1 MRTITYAQA
10 IKEAIAEEMRRDPSV
25 ILYGEDVANFGGI
38 FKITAGLKEEFGEE
52 RVFDTPISENAIV
65 GAGVG
70 AAITGLRPIVELQ
83 FADFLFT
90 AADEIVLK
98 AGMWRYVHGGAY
110 TVPMVVRCPSGA
122 AGVGPEHGQCPE
134 AFFMHT
140 PGLRI
145 VSPSTPAD
153 AKGLLKSAI
162 RSDDPVLY
170 FEHKLL
176 YANKGE
182 VSEDPNVLVPMGKA
196 AIRREGDALTL
207 VALSAMVPK
216 ALKVAERLAQ
226 EGYNIEVIDP
236 RSLNPFDRPAIIES
250 VKKTGKIV
258 VAEESY
264 KTLGVGAEIG
274 AMLMEDA
281 LEYLDRPLRRVAIPD
296 VPIPTAA
303 VLEQFVI
310 PNEEKIYAACRE
322 LLALNRKRLYAV
334 LKMPFTIQ
342 IHKLGHTMPEG
353 TVLNCHM
360 CAGVQESKAE
370 VWITAH

>member
-1 MRTITYAQA
+1 MRTITYA
-10 IKEAIAEEMRRDPSV
+10 EAIHEALVEEMKRDATV

-38 FKITAGLKEEFGEE
+38 FRITSGLRDMFGPE
-52 RVFDTPISENAIV
+52 RVFDTPISENAIT

-70 AAITGLRPIVELQ
+70 AALTGLRPIVELQ

-98 AGMWRYVHGGAY
+98 AGMWRYAHGGAY
-110 TVPMVVRCPSGA
+110 NVPLVVRCPSGA

-134 AFFMHT
+134 AFFMHA
-140 PGLRI
+140 PGLKI

-162 RSDDPVLY
+162 RDNNPVLY

-176 YANKGE
+176 YATKGE
-182 VSEDPNVLVPMGKA
+182 VPEGEDFLVPLGKA
-196 AIRREGDALTL
+196 SIRREGDALTL
-207 VALSAMVPK
+207 VAISAMVPK
-216 ALKVAERLAQ
+216 ALKAAERLAK
-226 EGYNIEVIDP
+226 EGIEVEVIDP
-236 RSLNPFDRPAIIES
+236 RSLNPFDRPTIIES

-274 AMLMEDA
+274 AMLMEEA
-281 LEYLDRPLRRVAIPD
+281 LGYIDKPLKRVAIPD

-303 VLEQFVI
+303 VLEKFVI
-310 PNEEKIYAACRE
+310 PSEEKIYQACRE
-322 LLALNRKRLYAV
+322 V
-334 LKMPFTIQ
+334 M
-342 IHKLGHTMPEG
+342 G
-353 TVLNCHM
+353 
-360 CAGVQESKAE
+360 
-370 VWITAH
+370 

>member
-1 MRTITYAQA
+1 MREITYAQA
-10 IKEAIAEEMRRDPSV
+10 IKEALVEEMRRDPTV

-38 FKITAGLKEEFGEE
+38 FRITTGLKEEFGDN

-70 AAITGLRPIVELQ
+70 AALTGLRPIVELQ

-90 AADEIVLK
+90 AADEVVLK
-98 AGMWRYVHGGAY
+98 AGMWRYAHGGAY
-110 TVPMVVRCPSGA
+110 KIPLVIRCPSGA

-140 PGLRI
+140 PGLKI
-145 VSPSTPAD
+145 ASPATPAD

-162 RSDDPVLY
+162 REDNPVLY

-176 YANKGE
+176 YATKGE
-182 VSEDPNVLVPMGKA
+182 VPEGADVLVPFGKA
-196 AIRREGDALTL
+196 AIRREGDSLTL
-207 VALSAMVPK
+207 VAYSAMVLK
-216 ALKVAERLAQ
+216 ALKAAERLAQ
-226 EGYNIEVIDP
+226 DGHNVEVIDP
-236 RSLNPFDRPAIIES
+236 RTLNPFDKTTIIES

-264 KTLGVGAEIG
+264 KTLGVGAEI
-274 AMLMEDA
+274 AAILMEEA

-303 VLEQFVI
+303 VLEQYVI
-310 PNEEKIYAACRE
+310 PNEEKIYQACRE
-322 LLALNRKRLYAV
+322 LLA
-334 LKMPFTIQ
+334 
-342 IHKLGHTMPEG
+342 
-353 TVLNCHM
+353 
-360 CAGVQESKAE
+360 
-370 VWITAH
+370 

>member
-10 IKEAIAEEMRRDPSV
+10 INEAIAEEMRRDRSV

-38 FKITAGLKEEFGEE
+38 FKITRGLKEEFGEE

-98 AGMWRYVHGGAY
+98 AGMWRYVHGGAVR
-110 TVPMVVRCPSGA
+110 VPMVVRCPSGA

-145 VSPSTPAD
+145 VSPATPAD
-153 AKGLLKSAI
+153 AKGLLKTAI

-176 YANKGE
+176 YATKGE
-182 VSEDPNVLVPMGKA
+182 VSEDPDLLVPMGKA
-196 AIRREGDALTL
+196 AVRREGDALTL
-207 VALSAMVPK
+207 VGLSAMVPK
-216 ALKVAERLAQ
+216 ALKVAERLAD

-250 VKKTGKIV
+250 VKKTGRIV
-258 VAEESY
+258 VAEEAY

-274 AMLMEDA
+274 AMLMEEA
-281 LEYLDRPLRRVAIPD
+281 LNYLERPLRRVALPD
-296 VPIPTAA
+296 VPIPTST
-303 VLEQFVI
+303 VLEKFVL
-310 PNEEKIYAACRE
+310 PNEQKIYDACRE
-322 LLALNRKRLYAV
+322 LLA
-334 LKMPFTIQ
+334 
-342 IHKLGHTMPEG
+342 
-353 TVLNCHM
+353 
-360 CAGVQESKAE
+360 
-370 VWITAH
+370 

>member
-10 IKEAIAEEMRRDPSV
+10 IKEAIEEEMRRDPTV

-38 FKITAGLKEEFGEE
+38 FRITSGLKEQFGEE
-52 RVFDTPISENAIV
+52 RVFDTPISENAFV

-70 AAITGLRPIVELQ
+70 AALTGLRPIVELQ

-90 AADEIVLK
+90 AGDEIVLK
-98 AGMWRYVHGGAY
+98 AGMWRYGHGGAY
-110 TVPMVVRCPSGA
+110 KVPLVVRCPSGA

-134 AFFMHT
+134 SFFMHA

-145 VSPSTPAD
+145 ACPATPAD

-162 RSDDPVLY
+162 RDNNPVLY

-176 YANKGE
+176 YATKGE
-182 VSEDPNVLVPMGKA
+182 VPEGGDYLVPLGEA
-196 AIRREGDALTL
+196 AVRREGDALTL
-207 VALSAMVPK
+207 VAISAMVPK
-216 ALKVAERLAQ
+216 ALAAADRLAK
-226 EGYNIEVIDP
+226 EGHHIEVIDP

-274 AMLMEDA
+274 AMLMENA
-281 LEYLDRPLRRVAIPD
+281 LEYLDRPLKRVAIPD
-296 VPIPTAA
+296 VPIPTAP
-303 VLEQFVI
+303 VLEKFVI
-310 PNEEKIYAACRE
+310 PSEESIYAACRE
-322 LLALNRKRLYAV
+322 LLN
-334 LKMPFTIQ
+334 
-342 IHKLGHTMPEG
+342 
-353 TVLNCHM
+353 
-360 CAGVQESKAE
+360 
-370 VWITAH
+370 

>member
-1 MRTITYAQA
+1 MAMRTITYAQA
-10 IKEAIAEEMRRDPSV
+10 IKEAIEEEMRRDSTV

-38 FKITAGLKEEFGEE
+38 FQITSGLKEKFGDN
-52 RVFDTPISENAIV
+52 RVFDTPISENALV

-70 AAITGLRPIVELQ
+70 AALTGLRPIVELQ

-90 AADEIVLK
+90 AGDEIVLK
-98 AGMWRYVHGGAY
+98 AGMWRYAHGGAY
-110 TVPMVVRCPSGA
+110 KIPMVVRCPSGA

-134 AFFMHT
+134 AFFMHA

-145 VSPSTPAD
+145 VSPANPAD

-162 RSDDPVLY
+162 RDNNPVLY

-176 YANKGE
+176 YATKGP
-182 VSEDPNVLVPMGKA
+182 VPDDADYLVPLGKA
-196 AIRREGDALTL
+196 SVAREGDALTL
-207 VALSAMVPK
+207 VAISAMVPK
-216 ALKVAERLAQ
+216 ALKAAERLAQ
-226 EGYNIEVIDP
+226 EGHNVEVIDP

-274 AMLMEDA
+274 AMLMEEA

-310 PNEEKIYAACRE
+310 PSEEKIYQACRE
-322 LLALNRKRLYAV
+322 LLA
-334 LKMPFTIQ
+334 
-342 IHKLGHTMPEG
+342 
-353 TVLNCHM
+353 
-360 CAGVQESKAE
+360 
-370 VWITAH
+370 

>member
-10 IKEAIAEEMRRDPSV
+10 INEAIAEEMRRDPSV

-38 FKITAGLKEEFGEE
+38 FKITKGLKEEFGEE

-90 AADEIVLK
+90 AADEI
-98 AGMWRYVHGGAY
+98 GAF

-145 VSPSTPAD
+145 VSPATPAD

-176 YANKGE
+176 YATKGE
-182 VSEDPNVLVPMGKA
+182 VSEDPDLLVPMGKA
-196 AIRREGDALTL
+196 AVRREGDALTL
-207 VALSAMVPK
+207 VAFSAMVPK
-216 ALKVAERLAQ
+216 ALKVAERLAE
-226 EGYNIEVIDP
+226 EGYDIEVIDP

-250 VKKTGKIV
+250 VKKTGRIV
-258 VAEESY
+258 VAEEAY

-274 AMLMEDA
+274 AMLMEEA
-281 LEYLDRPLRRVAIPD
+281 LDYLERPLRRVALPD
-296 VPIPTAA
+296 VPIPTSAGLEKF
-303 VLEQFVI
+303 VL
-310 PNEEKIYAACRE
+310 PNEQKIYDACRE
-322 LLALNRKRLYAV
+322 LLA
-334 LKMPFTIQ
+334 
-342 IHKLGHTMPEG
+342 
-353 TVLNCHM
+353 
-360 CAGVQESKAE
+360 
-370 VWITAH
+370 

>member
-10 IKEAIAEEMRRDPSV
+10 IKEALEEEMRRDASV
-25 ILYGEDVANFGGI
+25 VLYGEDVANFGGI
-38 FKITAGLKEEFGEE
+38 FQITSGLQEQFGEE
-52 RVFDTPISENAIV
+52 RVFDTPISENAFV
-65 GAGVG
+65 GAAVG
-70 AAITGLRPIVELQ
+70 AAITGLRPVVELQ

-90 AADEIVLK
+90 TGDEIVLK

-110 TVPMVVRCPSGA
+110 KVPMVVRCPSGA

-134 AFFMHT
+134 AFFMHS

-162 RSDDPVLY
+162 RDDNPVLY

-176 YANKGE
+176 YATKGE
-182 VSEDPNVLVPMGKA
+182 VPEDPDYLVPLGKA
-196 AIRREGDALTL
+196 AVRREGDALTL
-207 VALSAMVPK
+207 VAISAMVPK
-216 ALKVAERLAQ
+216 ALKVAERLAK
-226 EGYNIEVIDP
+226 EGHNIEVIDP

-274 AMLMEDA
+274 AMLIEEA
-281 LEYLDRPLRRVAIPD
+281 LEYLDRPLKRVAMPD

-322 LLALNRKRLYAV
+322 LLA
-334 LKMPFTIQ
+334 
-342 IHKLGHTMPEG
+342 
-353 TVLNCHM
+353 
-360 CAGVQESKAE
+360 
-370 VWITAH
+370 

>member
-10 IKEAIAEEMRRDPSV
+10 IKEALEEEMRRDPSV
-25 ILYGEDVANFGGI
+25 VLYGEDVANFGGI
-38 FKITAGLKEEFGEE
+38 FQITSGLQEQFGED
-52 RVFDTPISENAIV
+52 RVFDTPISENALV
-65 GAGVG
+65 GAAVG
-70 AAITGLRPIVELQ
+70 AAITGLRPVVELQ

-90 AADEIVLK
+90 TGDEIVLK

-110 TVPMVVRCPSGA
+110 KVPMVVRCPSGA

-134 AFFMHT
+134 AFFMHS

-162 RSDDPVLY
+162 RDDNPVLY

-176 YANKGE
+176 YATKGE
-182 VSEDPNVLVPMGKA
+182 VPEDPDFLVPLGKA
-196 AIRREGDALTL
+196 AVRREGDALTL
-207 VALSAMVPK
+207 VAISAMVPK
-216 ALKVAERLAQ
+216 ALKVAERLAK
-226 EGYNIEVIDP
+226 EGHNIEVIDP

-274 AMLMEDA
+274 AMLMEEA
-281 LEYLDRPLRRVAIPD
+281 LEYLDRPLKRVAMPD

-322 LLALNRKRLYAV
+322 LLA
-334 LKMPFTIQ
+334 
-342 IHKLGHTMPEG
+342 
-353 TVLNCHM
+353 
-360 CAGVQESKAE
+360 
-370 VWITAH
+370 

>member
-10 IKEAIAEEMRRDPSV
+10 IKEALEEEMRRDPSV
-25 ILYGEDVANFGGI
+25 VLYGEDVANFGGI
-38 FKITAGLKEEFGEE
+38 FQITSGLQEQFGEE
-52 RVFDTPISENAIV
+52 RVFDTPISENALV
-65 GAGVG
+65 GAAVG
-70 AAITGLRPIVELQ
+70 AAITGLRPVVELQ

-90 AADEIVLK
+90 TGDEIVLK

-110 TVPMVVRCPSGA
+110 KVPMVVRCPSGA

-134 AFFMHT
+134 AFFMHA

-162 RSDDPVLY
+162 RDDNPVLY

-176 YANKGE
+176 YATKGE
-182 VSEDPNVLVPMGKA
+182 VPEDPDYLVPLGRA
-196 AIRREGDALTL
+196 AVRREGDALTL
-207 VALSAMVPK
+207 VAISAMVPK
-216 ALKVAERLAQ
+216 ALKVAERLAK
-226 EGYNIEVIDP
+226 EGHNIEVIDP

-274 AMLMEDA
+274 AMLMEEA
-281 LEYLDRPLRRVAIPD
+281 LEYLDRPLKRVAMPD

-322 LLALNRKRLYAV
+322 LLA
-334 LKMPFTIQ
+334 
-342 IHKLGHTMPEG
+342 
-353 TVLNCHM
+353 
-360 CAGVQESKAE
+360 
-370 VWITAH
+370 

>member
-10 IKEAIAEEMRRDPSV
+10 LKEALEQEMRRDPSV
-25 ILYGEDVANFGGI
+25 VLYGEDVANFGGI
-38 FKITAGLKEEFGEE
+38 FQITSGLQEQFGED
-52 RVFDTPISENAIV
+52 RVFDTPMSENALV
-65 GAGVG
+65 GAAVG
-70 AAITGLRPIVELQ
+70 AAITGLRPVVELQ

-90 AADEIVLK
+90 TGDEIVLK

-110 TVPMVVRCPSGA
+110 KVPMVVRCPSGA

-134 AFFMHT
+134 AFFMHS

-162 RSDDPVLY
+162 RDDNPVLY

-176 YANKGE
+176 YATKGE
-182 VSEDPNVLVPMGKA
+182 VPEDPDYLVPLGKA
-196 AIRREGDALTL
+196 AVRREGDALTL
-207 VALSAMVPK
+207 VAISAMVPK
-216 ALKVAERLAQ
+216 ALKVAERLAK
-226 EGYNIEVIDP
+226 EGHNIEVIDP

-274 AMLMEDA
+274 AMLMEEA
-281 LEYLDRPLRRVAIPD
+281 LEYLDRPLKRVAMPD

-322 LLALNRKRLYAV
+322 LLA
-334 LKMPFTIQ
+334 
-342 IHKLGHTMPEG
+342 
-353 TVLNCHM
+353 
-360 CAGVQESKAE
+360 
-370 VWITAH
+370 

>member
-1 MRTITYAQA
+1 MRTITDAQA
-10 IKEAIAEEMRRDPSV
+10 INEAMAEEMRRDATV

-38 FKITAGLKEEFGEE
+38 FKITSGLKEQFGDE
-52 RVFDTPISENAIV
+52 RVFDTPISENAFV

-70 AAITGLRPIVELQ
+70 AALTGLRPVVELQ

-90 AADEIVLK
+90 AGDEIVLK
-98 AGMWRYVHGGAY
+98 AGMWRYAHGGAY
-110 TVPMVVRCPSGA
+110 KDPMVVRCPSGA

-176 YANKGE
+176 YATKGE
-182 VSEDPNVLVPMGKA
+182 VSEDPDLLVPMGKA

-216 ALKVAERLAQ
+216 ALKAAERLAQ

-236 RSLNPFDRPAIIES
+236 R
-250 VKKTGKIV
+250 
-258 VAEESY
+258 
-264 KTLGVGAEIG
+264 
-274 AMLMEDA
+274 
-281 LEYLDRPLRRVAIPD
+281 
-296 VPIPTAA
+296 
-303 VLEQFVI
+303 
-310 PNEEKIYAACRE
+310 
-322 LLALNRKRLYAV
+322 
-334 LKMPFTIQ
+334 
-342 IHKLGHTMPEG
+342 
-353 TVLNCHM
+353 
-360 CAGVQESKAE
+360 
-370 VWITAH
+370 

>member
-10 IKEAIAEEMRRDPSV
+10 IKEALEEEMRRDPNV
-25 ILYGEDVANFGGI
+25 VLYGEDVANFGGI
-38 FKITAGLKEEFGEE
+38 FQITSGLQEQFGEE
-52 RVFDTPISENAIV
+52 RVFDTPISENAFV
-65 GAGVG
+65 GAAVG
-70 AAITGLRPIVELQ
+70 AAITGLRPVVELQ

-90 AADEIVLK
+90 TGDEIVLK

-110 TVPMVVRCPSGA
+110 KVPMVVRCPSGA

-134 AFFMHT
+134 AFFMHS

-162 RSDDPVLY
+162 REDNPVLY

-176 YANKGE
+176 YATKGE
-182 VSEDPNVLVPMGKA
+182 VPEDPDYLVPLGKA
-196 AIRREGDALTL
+196 AVRREGDALTL
-207 VALSAMVPK
+207 VAISAMVPK
-216 ALKVAERLAQ
+216 ALKVAERLAK
-226 EGYNIEVIDP
+226 EGHNIEVIDP

-274 AMLMEDA
+274 AMLIEEA
-281 LEYLDRPLRRVAIPD
+281 LEYLDRPLKRVAMPD

-322 LLALNRKRLYAV
+322 LLA
-334 LKMPFTIQ
+334 
-342 IHKLGHTMPEG
+342 
-353 TVLNCHM
+353 
-360 CAGVQESKAE
+360 
-370 VWITAH
+370 

>member
-10 IKEAIAEEMRRDPSV
+10 IKEAIEEEMRRDATV

-38 FKITAGLKEEFGEE
+38 FRITSGLKEQFGEE
-52 RVFDTPISENAIV
+52 RVFDTPISENAFV

-70 AAITGLRPIVELQ
+70 AALTGLRPIVELQ

-90 AADEIVLK
+90 AGDEIVLK
-98 AGMWRYVHGGAY
+98 AGMWRYGHGGAY
-110 TVPMVVRCPSGA
+110 KVPLVVRCPSGA

-134 AFFMHT
+134 SFFMHA

-145 VSPSTPAD
+145 VCPATPAD

-162 RSDDPVLY
+162 RDNNPVLY

-176 YANKGE
+176 YATKGE
-182 VSEDPNVLVPMGKA
+182 VPEGGDYLVPLGKA
-196 AIRREGDALTL
+196 SVAREGDALTL
-207 VALSAMVPK
+207 VAISAMVPK
-216 ALKVAERLAQ
+216 ALAAAGRLAE
-226 EGYNIEVIDP
+226 EGHHIEVIDP

-274 AMLMEDA
+274 AMLMEQA

-296 VPIPTAA
+296 VPIPTST
-303 VLEQFVI
+303 VLERFVI
-310 PNEEKIYAACRE
+310 PSEESIYTACRE
-322 LLALNRKRLYAV
+322 LLN
-334 LKMPFTIQ
+334 
-342 IHKLGHTMPEG
+342 
-353 TVLNCHM
+353 
-360 CAGVQESKAE
+360 
-370 VWITAH
+370 

>member
-10 IKEAIAEEMRRDPSV
+10 IKEALEEEMRRDPNV
-25 ILYGEDVANFGGI
+25 VLYGEDVANFGGI
-38 FKITAGLKEEFGEE
+38 FQITSGLQEQFGEE
-52 RVFDTPISENAIV
+52 RVFDTPISENALV

-70 AAITGLRPIVELQ
+70 AAITGLRPVVELQ

-90 AADEIVLK
+90 TGDEIVLK

-110 TVPMVVRCPSGA
+110 KVPMVVRCPSGA

-134 AFFMHT
+134 AFFMHS

-162 RSDDPVLY
+162 RDDNPVLY

-176 YANKGE
+176 YATQGE
-182 VSEDPNVLVPMGKA
+182 VPEDPDYLVPLGKA
-196 AIRREGDALTL
+196 AVRREGDALTL
-207 VALSAMVPK
+207 VAISAMVPK
-216 ALKVAERLAQ
+216 ALKVADRLAK
-226 EGYNIEVIDP
+226 EGRNIEVIDP

-274 AMLMEDA
+274 AMLMEEA
-281 LEYLDRPLRRVAIPD
+281 LEYLDRPLKRVAMPD

-322 LLALNRKRLYAV
+322 LLA
-334 LKMPFTIQ
+334 
-342 IHKLGHTMPEG
+342 
-353 TVLNCHM
+353 
-360 CAGVQESKAE
+360 
-370 VWITAH
+370 